1 MKRRQLIVIALAG
14 LVALPAA
21 AQDRHW
27 LVGTW
32 KGEIGNNYKGRDGT
46 ERTMTIAAVP
56 PGGEIQGSWNAQG
69 KPRIGNAE
77 FKLAGDTL
85 TVQTSADAQVEL
97 KRAGDSKLRG
107 QVRFLKTGKT
117 HPIDMVRE

>member
-1 MKRRQLIVIALAG
+1 MNRRQLIVIALAG
-14 LVALPAA
+14 LVALPAV
-21 AQDRHW
+21 AQDKHW

-56 PGGEIQGSWNAQG
+56 AGGDIQGSWNAQG

-77 FKLAGDTL
+77 FKLAGD
-85 TVQTSADAQVEL
+85 
-97 KRAGDSKLRG
+97 GKLRG
-107 QVRFLKTGKT
+107 QIRFLKTGKT